1 MRLLNA
7 PPIVLRILFAI
18 EGVLYL
24 IAGVFLAV
32 FSMVRPTIGYAMG
45 WVDLILG
52 VVLLIVASKLPR
64 LIAKRS
70 PLPYLALAAILVVR
84 LVNSGV
90 LFLGEGIGT
99 GAGVGIVIDLLLVA
113 YLWSQVKRLQ
123 GAPVVA

>member
-45 WVDLILG
+45 WVDLLLG